1 MAEERYALVVNL
13 SKKITDWGV
22 DEKTQMDDNIDET
35 LGVNVQFEESDEED
49 DEDQYGEVREAKD
62 ESDDDEE
69 EEGGEE
75 AVAEEGAIRGSGGGG
90 AGGGEGGGRG
100 SVFCDYCFTRNHLFT
115 IFFYFIQLPM
125 ISFVNL

>member
-13 SKKITDWGV
+13 SKKITDWGA

-62 ESDDDEE
+62 ESDEEDEE
-69 EEGGEE
+69 EGEE
-75 AVAEEGAIRGSGGGG
+75 AVADDGAIRGGTGGNDGG
-90 AGGGEGGGRG
+90 AGSYPAHRLC
-100 SVFCDYCFTRNHLFT
+100 SVC
-115 IFFYFIQLPM
+115 
-125 ISFVNL
+125 